1 MGRSKLSTG
10 NWAPK
15 IKTTLF
21 SSSIFSFLRPCSP
34 RLHERLRNAWR
45 IPRTNW
51 DRLRSRENK
60 FILVGSYGG
69 SDPSFRKTQDQTAGA
84 PWRHRRRRQTE
95 RSRMK
100 EVIVVTAATGRR
112 GS

>member
-10 NWAPK
+10 NWAPQ
-15 IKTTLF
+15 IKATLF

-69 SDPSFRKTQDQTAGA
+69 SDPSSGRPKIRPPGPVESST
-84 PWRHRRRRQTE
+84 
-95 RSRMK
+95 K
-100 EVIVVTAATGRR
+100 AADEEIENE
-112 GS
+112 GSHCR

>member
-84 PWRHRRRRQTE
+84 RG
-95 RSRMK
+95 
-100 EVIVVTAATGRR
+100 VIDEGGRR
-112 GS
+112 GEIENEGSHCRHRG